1 MVPSPRI
8 AARATSALNSVEKL
22 RRLAIFWNPYSQ
34 AGFHLIALSDFR
46 RPLLYF
52 RTDGQ
57 SEMSSPHRLFFQAL
71 VFP

>member
-34 AGFHLIALSDFR
+34 AGFHLIALPDIR
-46 RPLLYF
+46 A
-52 RTDGQ
+52 
-57 SEMSSPHRLFFQAL
+57 HFFGRSGIL
-71 VFP
+71 PRII